1 MFFLSD
7 IKLSPQ
13 ETSESPIFLLTFCQK
28 QSTNRYREY
37 KAAWQNKS
45 FVEQLCFSKMM
56 YLQKQVH
63 TSPTELCRTVFRVP
77 TCCWWG
83 EINVEQANG
92 RKAALIEL
100 DGLQSQKCLNKADI
114 PRCASHVHIIKPAA
128 SAPRCQWTL
137 HRQWELYGKVVRKAL
152 PPPL

>member
-13 ETSESPIFLLTFCQK
+13 ETSESSIFLLTFCQK

-128 SAPRCQWTL
+128 SAPRCQ
-137 HRQWELYGKVVRKAL
+137 
-152 PPPL
+152 